1 MSARIIHKL
10 RSLALV
16 LALLALGASALAGS
30 IEVRL
35 NASTKVYSSLT
46 SSAQSV
52 RAPKGLR
59 VSLRAYARGW
69 GKVSYKGRTG
79 YVRLKYLDRV
89 EPLKAYV
96 TRSATVYADASGEK
110 KLTTLSTGALVYALG
125 VDGSYVRIIG
135 ASGKWGGYIQAGVL
149 SSSRSAAQ
157 GSSTGKSG
165 KGSLS
170 SLPEKLRATAEGA
183 KKSRVEM
190 AVYVA
195 QALVGAP
202 YGEDADPPRTFDC
215 AHYTH
220 YCYDRADVSLKG
232 SSRSQGEDGQFRLI
246 SRIEDLERGD
256 LVCFNTVDDE
266 DLSDHVGIY
275 LGGGYFLHASSVAK
289 QVIVSQLK
297 SGYYNRVFSWGRR
310 IFAD

>member
-125 VDGSYVRIIG
+125 VDGSYVRIT
-135 ASGKWGGYIQAGVL
+135 SQNGKWKGYIESGLLTTGRPAAPDAGTVP
-149 SSSRSAAQ
+149 
-157 GSSTGKSG
+157 
-165 KGSLS
+165 KGL
-170 SLPEKLRATAEGA
+170 LATAEGA
-183 KKSRVEM
+183 KASRVE
-190 AVYVA
+190 AAIYVA
-195 QALVGAP
+195 QKLIGAP
-202 YGEDADPPRTFDC
+202 YAEKPDPPHSFDC
-215 AHYTH
+215 ASFTW
-220 YCYDRADVSLKG
+220 YCYGKAAKGAVKGTSRDQGYDGRYEAVAKPEGLK
-232 SSRSQGEDGQFRLI
+232 
-246 SRIEDLERGD
+246 RGD
-256 LVCFNTVDDE
+256 LVCFNTVDDD
-266 DLSDHVGIY
+266 DLCDHVGIY
-275 LGGGYFLHASSVAK
+275 LGDGYFLHGSSVAK
-289 QVIVSQLK
+289 KVIVSQLT

-310 IFAD
+310 VFP